1 LSTFLNQLCIQRSD
15 FGAGK
20 PAHNVKF
27 LAHGSKT
34 AQRCRPYDFPMIE
47 AIGIL
52 YLIVFGLLI
61 WFAAPI
67 GIALTFAALAI
78 CMFAAGQWARN
89 SLTI

>member
-1 LSTFLNQLCIQRSD
+1 MIS
-15 FGAGK
+15 
-20 PAHNVKF
+20 
-27 LAHGSKT
+27 
-34 AQRCRPYDFPMIE
+34 PMIE
-47 AIGIL
+47 AIGTL
-52 YLIVFGLLI
+52 YLIVFGLLT

>member
-1 LSTFLNQLCIQRSD
+1 ML
-15 FGAGK
+15 AG
-20 PAHNVKF
+20 PAALPEGTVAHNDKF
-27 LAHGSKT
+27 LARGSKT
-34 AQRCRPYDFPMIE
+34 AQRSRTYNSDMIE

-67 GIALTFAALAI
+67 GIALAFAALSV
-78 CMFAAGQWARN
+78 CMFAAARWART